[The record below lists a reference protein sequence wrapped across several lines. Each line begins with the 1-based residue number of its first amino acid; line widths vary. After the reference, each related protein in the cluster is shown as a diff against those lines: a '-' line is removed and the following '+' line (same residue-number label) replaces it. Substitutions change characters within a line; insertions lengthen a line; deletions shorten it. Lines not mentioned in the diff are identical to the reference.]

1 MTLYPNYEIDLNY
14 LHLVLRSPYFV
25 EYAMSKVY
33 GTKMP
38 RLGTSD
44 GKNALI
50 PLAPLNEQQK
60 IVGFVIKSDYLFEEC
75 QNLNSILVRLDKDI
89 RSVLTESILQ
99 TAIQGKLVPQ
109 DPNDKPVQ
117 IQCKNPIIRRDNS
130 YYEIVDNKEV
140 CIDGEVIFDVPS
152 GWTICRQ
159 GDVLEFIN
167 GKSYDV
173 NEVVPDGKYKLVR
186 VGNLFTSDQWLY
198 TNTEHEEKQYCE
210 NGDLL
215 FGWSM
220 SIGPYIWDGGKSVY
234 VQHIWK
240 IIHQPYFD
248 TKYLYYLLL
257 AEVNELKSIKHG
269 SSMQHITL
277 KMMKHRICCIPPM
290 NEQKRIVEKI
300 ELLQSSLGHLDDLH

>member
-1 MTLYPNYEIDLNY
+1 MWIRLGELTNYGNNEAIQTKDIPDDSKIIELDDIEKNTGKIISNSKKSNNLESTRHIFRKGCILYSKLRPYLNKVAIPEFDGYCSTEIMALYPNYVIDLNY

-130 YYEIVDNKEV
+130 YY
-140 CIDGEVIFDVPS
+140 
-152 GWTICRQ
+152 
-159 GDVLEFIN
+159 
-167 GKSYDV
+167 
-173 NEVVPDGKYKLVR
+173 
-186 VGNLFTSDQWLY
+186 
-198 TNTEHEEKQYCE
+198 
-210 NGDLL
+210 
-215 FGWSM
+215 
-220 SIGPYIWDGGKSVY
+220 
-234 VQHIWK
+234 
-240 IIHQPYFD
+240 
-248 TKYLYYLLL
+248 
-257 AEVNELKSIKHG
+257 
-269 SSMQHITL
+269 
-277 KMMKHRICCIPPM
+277 
-290 NEQKRIVEKI
+290 
-300 ELLQSSLGHLDDLH
+300 